1 MIEFLTEIAAWFA
14 DPEQWSGSN
23 GIPARALE
31 HLWLS
36 IFPTVLAALIAIPPA
51 VALAHRRLFPF
62 MANALVN
69 VGRAVPSFGILVVG
83 VVVFISLGLGF
94 RFWPIVLALVA
105 LAIPPMFTNA
115 YAGIADVPDPLVEAA
130 RGMGFRDTALL
141 RRIELPVAAPVILAG
156 VEISLVQ
163 VVATVPLAAIVTSG
177 GGFGQYI
184 VRGFAQ
190 GVDGRVEAFAG
201 ALLVAVFTLLVQ
213 RGYNLLERLMLPVGI
228 RRMAERRDRPEAKVA

>member
-1 MIEFLTEIAAWFA
+1 MIEFLTEIVAWFG
-14 DPEQWSGSN
+14 DPEQWVGSN

-36 IFPTVLAALIAIPPA
+36 IFPTMLAAAIAIPPA
-51 VALAHRRLFPF
+51 VLLAHRRLFPF
-62 MANALVN
+62 VANALVN
-69 VGRAVPSFGILVVG
+69 IGRAVPSFGILVVG
-83 VVVFISLGLGF
+83 VVVFISLDLGF

-105 LAIPPMFTNA
+105 LAVPPMFTNA
-115 YAGIADVPDPLVEAA
+115 YTAIADVPDPLVEAA
-130 RGMGFRDTALL
+130 RGMGFREGALL

-190 GVDGRVEAFAG
+190 GVTGRVEAFAG
-201 ALLVAVFTLLVQ
+201 ALLVAVFTLAVQ
-213 RGYNLLERLMLPVGI
+213 RAYTVLERVMLPRGI
-228 RRMAERRDRPEAKVA
+228 RRMAERAERPTAQPT